1 MSHPSTTLQAGEN
14 EGDSVPRWAEVAG
27 HTCGSTTT
35 RSISSRT
42 WRSVAST
49 EQRSL
54 STRARSWL
62 AICLRSCTVPS
73 GAFSRRI
80 GWPSKRPAS
89 ASRSAGIL
97 ARMRP
102 LASSART
109 AASRSPTINA
119 SSIARLDTLSTAT
132 RPTTFFDDRLA
143 VAGQVAQ
150 LTDGTGRHE
159 AGAHQA
165 VLDQLADPH
174 RIGHVGLAPGRHV
187 VQMRGVQ
194 QPAVEVVFPTDSRRA
209 AVHAGR
215 LHPDQRH
222 PVGGQPQTKPLQLRR
237 GRSGSAHLPRPAA
250 VAVGRAHTRRPC
262 RGGHPAPRSVQS
274 SVASAASFGPV
285 SVTCTGPAGG
295 A

>member
-89 ASRSAGIL
+89 ASRCWDL
-97 ARMRP
+97 
-102 LASSART
+102 
-109 AASRSPTINA
+109 
-119 SSIARLDTLSTAT
+119 
-132 RPTTFFDDRLA
+132 
-143 VAGQVAQ
+143 
-150 LTDGTGRHE
+150 
-159 AGAHQA
+159 GAHAAFGQLGKDSG
-165 VLDQLADPH
+165 VTFTGDQ
-174 RIGHVGLAPGRHV
+174 RIEH
-187 VQMRGVQ
+187 
-194 QPAVEVVFPTDSRRA
+194 RA
-209 AVHAGR
+209 AGHAQ
-215 LHPDQRH
+215 HRH
-222 PVGGQPQTKPLQLRR
+222 ATDDILR
-237 GRSGSAHLPRPAA
+237 
-250 VAVGRAHTRRPC
+250 
-262 RGGHPAPRSVQS
+262 
-274 SVASAASFGPV
+274 
-285 SVTCTGPAGG
+285 
-295 A
+295 